1 MNTVNQVGIYNMALG
16 QCGVSRFINSVTD
29 QTSEAR
35 VCNVFWENVRDQ
47 VLASMDWLFARRS
60 AILELTTLTPI
71 TWKYA
76 YAYPS
81 DCLAAREVIQGLAAR
96 EVIPGQDFFHKRY
109 QHDAPFEVAEN
120 ECGGGLVV
128 LANERDAVLT
138 YTARVTTY
146 TLWSPAFVNCLSLL
160 LGSKI
165 AGPLSSNPKY
175 ATQLGSA
182 YEVALQ
188 AAAASS
194 LNEQHARPDAESELI
209 LTRG

>member
-35 VCNVFWENVRDQ
+35 TCNIFWENVRDQ
-47 VLASMDWLFARRS
+47 VLARIDWLFARRS
-60 AILELTTLTPI
+60 AILELTTLTSNA
-71 TWKYA
+71 WKYV

-81 DCLAAREVIQGLAAR
+81 DCLAAREV
-96 EVIPGQDFFHKRY
+96 VSGQDFFLKRY

-128 LANERDAVLT
+128 LANERDAMLT
-138 YTARVTTY
+138 YTARITTY

-175 ATQLGSA
+175 ANQLGSA

-188 AAAASS
+188 DAAASS

>member
-35 VCNVFWENVRDQ
+35 TCNIFWENVRDQ
-47 VLASMDWLFARRS
+47 VLARIDWLFARRS
-60 AILELTTLTPI
+60 AILELTTLTSNA
-71 TWKYA
+71 WKYV

-81 DCLAAREVIQGLAAR
+81 DCLAAREV
-96 EVIPGQDFFHKRY
+96 VSGQDFFLKRY
-109 QHDAPFEVAEN
+109 QHDVTFEIAEN
-120 ECGGGLVV
+120 EVGGGLVV
-128 LANERDAVLT
+128 LTNERDAVLV
-138 YTARVTTY
+138 YTARVITY
-146 TLWSPAFVNCLSLL
+146 SLWSPSFVNCLSLL

-175 ATQLGSA
+175 ANQLGSA
-182 YEVALQ
+182 YEAALQ
-188 AAAASS
+188 DAAASS

>member
-35 VCNVFWENVRDQ
+35 TCNIFWENVRDQ
-47 VLASMDWLFARRS
+47 VLARIDWLFARRS
-60 AILELTTLTPI
+60 AILELTTLTSNA
-71 TWKYA
+71 WKYV

-81 DCLAAREVIQGLAAR
+81 DCLAAREV
-96 EVIPGQDFFHKRY
+96 VSGQDFFLKRY
-109 QHDAPFEVAEN
+109 QHDVTFEIAEN
-120 ECGGGLVV
+120 EVGGGLVV
-128 LANERDAVLT
+128 LTNERDAVLV
-138 YTARVTTY
+138 YTARVITY
-146 TLWSPAFVNCLSLL
+146 SLWSPSFVNCLSLL

-175 ATQLGSA
+175 TADLGRA
-182 YEVALQ
+182 YEVALHD
-188 AAAASS
+188 AAASS